1 MRDGWEGWGER
12 EREGERERGREGG
25 GFTLN
30 VFKHSSCFWSSVE
43 ELFKSDQIFC
53 IIFTYNNNT
62 CV

>member
-1 MRDGWEGWGER
+1 MGRMER
-12 EREGERERGREGG
+12 EREAGRKREREGG
-25 GFTLN
+25 GRQIGFTLN

>member
-1 MRDGWEGWGER
+1 MDGKD
-12 EREGERERGREGG
+12 GERERGREREREGG
-25 GFTLN
+25 GRQRGFTLN